1 MDEDTQQT
9 HDVTQL
15 LVAWR
20 QGSAQA
26 LEDLVPMVYR
36 ELQRL
41 ARRQLSRERPGHT
54 LQSTAL
60 VHEAFMRL
68 INQRVD
74 WKNRAHF
81 FGVAAEQ
88 VRRILVDYARARK
101 AAKRG
106 GGAYQLELDEAA
118 KLVEEREID
127 LVALDDALLDLG
139 RLDPQQA
146 RIVELRFFAGLTIEE
161 TAEALGISPATVK
174 RDWVVAQA
182 YLKRALRRYDRS

>member
-1 MDEDTQQT
+1 LNEDTQQT

-20 QGSAQA
+20 QGSNQA
-26 LEDLVPMVYR
+26 LEELVPMVYR

-127 LVALDDALLDLG
+127 LVALDDALMDLG
-139 RLDPQQA
+139 RVDPQQA

-161 TAEALGISPATVK
+161 TAEALSISPATVK